1 MADGDVVRNDPD
13 RSRYVLM
20 RGDEELGFAAY
31 ETGPRG
37 ELVFT
42 HTEIDPDK
50 QEKGL
55 GSQLVRGALDDVR
68 ANSDARVVA
77 KCPFVFR
84 FISEHE
90 EYQDLT
96 ADRS

>member
-1 MADGDVVRNDPD
+1 MAPTDEVEHQPE
-13 RSRYVLM
+13 RSRYVLR
-20 RGDEELGFAAY
+20 RGDDVIGKTHY

-42 HTEIDPDK
+42 HTEVDQDL

-55 GSQLVRGALDDVR
+55 GSKLIRAALDDLR
-68 ANSDARVVA
+68 TSTDARVVA
-77 KCPFVFR
+77 KCPFVFK
-84 FISEHE
+84 FIATHP

-96 ADRS
+96 ER

>member
-1 MADGDVVRNDPD
+1 MADGDVVVHDEAG
-13 RSRYVLM
+13 SRYVLM
-20 RGDEELGFAAY
+20 RGDDELGFAAY
-31 ETGPRG
+31 ETGERG

-55 GSQLVRGALDDVR
+55 GSHLVRGALDDVR
-68 ANSDARVVA
+68 ANSSARVVA

-84 FISEHE
+84 YISEHD

-96 ADRS
+96 SR

>member
-1 MADGDVVRNDPD
+1 MADSDLVVHDEAG
-13 RSRYVLM
+13 SRYVLM
-20 RGDEELGFAAY
+20 RGDEELGEAAY
-31 ETGPRG
+31 EMGARG
-37 ELVFT
+37 EIVFT
-42 HTEIDPDK
+42 HTEIDEEK

-68 ANSDARVVA
+68 ENSSARVVA

-84 FISEHE
+84 YISEHD

-96 ADRS
+96 SR

>member
-1 MADGDVVRNDPD
+1 MAEGDVVVHDTD
-13 RSRYVLM
+13 GSRYVLM

-31 ETGPRG
+31 EHGERG

-42 HTEIDPDK
+42 HTEIDPER

-68 ANSDARVVA
+68 TSTDARVVA

-84 FISEHE
+84 YISEHE
-90 EYQDLT
+90 EFQDLT
-96 ADRS
+96 RR

>member
-1 MADGDVVRNDPD
+1 MADGDVVVHDEAG
-13 RSRYVLM
+13 SRYVLM
-20 RGDEELGFAAY
+20 RGDDELGFAAY
-31 ETGPRG
+31 ETGERG

-55 GSQLVRGALDDVR
+55 GSQLVQGALDDVR
-68 ANSDARVVA
+68 ANSTARVVA

-84 FISEHE
+84 YISEHD
-90 EYQDLT
+90 EYKELT
-96 ADRS
+96 AR